1 MINIDDRLIDELCE
15 NQVFV
20 ILKILRRMRVYRMTA
35 WPSIATIAKDCKW
48 GEEKVK
54 KYRNEL
60 IQRGLLDIEYRKG
73 KSPLYSFRCNVGLYY
88 GAQDEKFELEE
99 TEDTPHNINPPLK
112 SPPPKITPTH
122 PPLKSPPEEINKQ
135 QVKINELNTLSIKNE
150 NQNQNF
156 SPKSEDQKAPP
167 APAPPPVD
175 PLINAIELSMRWAQE
190 NAATVKF
197 WFDTYKI
204 EGWTPEK
211 LKQEIGVFFS
221 HYQTEHQSDLHTC
234 RKDPAKYFASGFL
247 KWLSRYSKQGEAQ
260 PQQRSNYAPKKT
272 AINTAPQINRTQIQ
286 DF

>member
-1 MINIDDRLIDELCE
+1 
-15 NQVFV
+15 
-20 ILKILRRMRVYRMTA
+20 
-35 WPSIATIAKDCKW
+35 
-48 GEEKVK
+48 
-54 KYRNEL
+54 
-60 IQRGLLDIEYRKG
+60 
-73 KSPLYSFRCNVGLYY
+73 
-88 GAQDEKFELEE
+88 
-99 TEDTPHNINPPLK
+99 
-112 SPPPKITPTH
+112 
-122 PPLKSPPEEINKQ
+122 
-135 QVKINELNTLSIKNE
+135 
-150 NQNQNF
+150 
-156 SPKSEDQKAPP
+156 
-167 APAPPPVD
+167 
-175 PLINAIELSMRWAQE
+175 MRWAQE

-260 PQQRSNYAPKKT
+260 PQQRPNYAPKKT